1 MVKLTK
7 TSITNLK
14 ITCIHIP
21 YKRLILI
28 DDCPQNRM
36 KKKKKKRKKKEKT
49 TTTTTKY
56 ALQINAKCIFFP
68 NDLFGNPFYVDH
80 GLTQFPKSKPIHHNI
95 KT

>member
-7 TSITNLK
+7 TSIIDLK

-21 YKRLILI
+21 RKRLILI
-28 DDCPQNRM
+28 DNCPQNRI
-36 KKKKKKRKKKEKT
+36 KKKKKKKT

-56 ALQINAKCIFFP
+56 TLQINAKCMFFP
-68 NDLFGNPFYVDH
+68 NDLLRNPFYVDH
-80 GLTQFPKSKPIHHNI
+80 RLTQFPKSKPIHHNI